1 MRSRTYNGVIAAA
14 GDDIVGHIGFS
25 RPNPASSVVEAGIT
39 VVDPDYRGAGL
50 VNRLAHALRDNMIAE
65 GAVGFIHFPTTAIVT
80 IAR

>member
-1 MRSRTYNGVIAAA
+1 MIAAA